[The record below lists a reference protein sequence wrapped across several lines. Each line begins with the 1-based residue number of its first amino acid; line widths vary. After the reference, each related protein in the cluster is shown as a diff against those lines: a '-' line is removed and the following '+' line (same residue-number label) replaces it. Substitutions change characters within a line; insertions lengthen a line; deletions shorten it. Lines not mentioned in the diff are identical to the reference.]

1 MTCPKCGNEY
11 SGGRCGICGY
21 DRSADCLRY
30 PTLTPVSASQ
40 TASADAEEERLRSLY
55 ETALAVEQAASTEAG
70 FSAAA
75 LLYEQMGKPGWRD
88 SAQRA
93 RRCREMAR
101 RLEQAAQPRQETGGA
116 PAPQSGPPPLKAP
129 GVTPD
134 PASRPGPV
142 RTPAPE
148 PIRPQLQPKPV
159 TQPRPGK
166 RRGKKV
172 LLGSLLGVV
181 ALAAVALLLWKV
193 ILPGRDGGTSSP
205 GGKGSSVSAHTEK
218 PDPTEAMTPTP
229 VKTEPDEDSSYTYK
243 LDGDGNA
250 AITGYTGSKTALAIS
265 ASLEGHPVT
274 TIGKGAFSDC
284 SGLTAVTIPD
294 SVTTIELAAFSGCSG
309 LTAVT
314 IPDSVTTIGS
324 GAFMGCSGLTAVTI
338 PESVTSI
345 ESGAFEGCSG
355 LTAVTI
361 PKSVTQ
367 LSGFAFTKCSGL
379 REIYVASG
387 NPAYCSRDGVLFKK
401 NKDALIRCP
410 EGREGRYTIP
420 PDVKQL
426 FPGAFEG
433 CSLLTGVTIPK
444 SVTLLS
450 SIRVF
455 SGCTLLTSAGPVGS
469 GCSIEFGWEDEI
481 PSFAFCGSPVSTV
494 TIPVSVTEIG
504 PQAFSDCAELKEIR
518 VSDGNTAYCSAEGVL
533 FSKDMTLLVRYPA
546 GKETDSYTVPDGVTA
561 LGPYAF
567 QDCVSLTEVLLPASV
582 NALGS
587 NAFDSCTG
595 LTAIAVPEG
604 VTKLPGNAFYEC
616 TGLVTVRIPASVTE
630 IGNAAFGICSALTDV
645 YYGGTREQ
653 WSAVAKAENN
663 SGLEEA
669 EIHFGG

>member
-1 MTCPKCGNEY
+1 MYCPNCGNELQ
-11 SGGRCGICGY
+11 GENCGVCGY

-30 PTLTPVSASQ
+30 PTLTPVSAAQ
-40 TASADAEEERLRSLY
+40 AASADPEEERLRSMY

-116 PAPQSGPPPLKAP
+116 PAPQPGPPPLKAP
-129 GVTPD
+129 GVTLD
-134 PASRPGPV
+134 PASRPGPA
-142 RTPAPE
+142 RTLAPE
-148 PIRPQLQPKPV
+148 PIQPQLQPKPV
-159 TQPRPGK
+159 TQPQPGK
-166 RRGKKV
+166 HGGKKV

-205 GGKGSSVSAHTEK
+205 GGKGSSVSTHTEK

-243 LDGDGNA
+243 LDSDGNA
-250 AITGYTGSKTALAIS
+250 TITGYTGSKTALAVS

-274 TIGKGAFSDC
+274 AIGYRAFLNRSD
-284 SGLTAVTIPD
+284 
-294 SVTTIELAAFSGCSG
+294 
-309 LTAVT
+309 
-314 IPDSVTTIGS
+314 
-324 GAFMGCSGLTAVTI
+324 LTAVTI

-367 LSGFAFTKCSGL
+367 LSGFAFEKCSGL

-426 FPGAFEG
+426 FPGAFDG

-469 GCSIEFGWEDEI
+469 GCSMEFGWEDEI
-481 PSFAFCGSPVSTV
+481 PSYAFCGSPVSTV
-494 TIPVSVTEIG
+494 TIPVSVTEID

-518 VSDGNTAYCSAEGVL
+518 ISDGNSAYCSVDGVL
-533 FSKDMTLLVRYPA
+533 FSKDKTLLVRYPA

-567 QDCVSLTEVLLPASV
+567 RDCVGLTEVRLPESV
-582 NALGS
+582 NAIGRY
-587 NAFDSCTG
+587 AFCSCTG
-595 LTAIAVPEG
+595 LAAIAIPEG
-604 VTKLPGNAFYEC
+604 VTKLPDYAFYEC

-630 IGNAAFGICSALTDV
+630 IDNSAFGICSALTDV
-645 YYGGTREQ
+645 YYVGTEEQ
-653 WSAVAKAENN
+653 WDAVGIVVDT
-663 SGLEEA
+663 GLDA
-669 EIHFGG
+669 PEIHFGG

>member
-30 PTLTPVSASQ
+30 PTLTPVSAAQ
-40 TASADAEEERLRSLY
+40 AASADPEEERLRSLY

-116 PAPQSGPPPLKAP
+116 PAPQPGPSPLKAP
-129 GVTPD
+129 GDTPD

-148 PIRPQLQPKPV
+148 PLRPQFQPKPV

-193 ILPGRDGGTSSP
+193 ILPGRDGGSSSP

-229 VKTEPDEDSSYTYK
+229 VKTEPDEDACYTYE

-250 AITGYTGSKTALAIS
+250 TITGYTGSKTALAIS

-274 TIGKGAFSDC
+274 AIGFRAFLNRSD
-284 SGLTAVTIPD
+284 LTT
-294 SVTTIELAAFSGCSG
+294 
-309 LTAVT
+309 
-314 IPDSVTTIGS
+314 
-324 GAFMGCSGLTAVTI
+324 VTI

-367 LSGFAFTKCSGL
+367 LSGFAFEKCSGL

-401 NKDALIRCP
+401 DKDALIRCP

-420 PDVKQL
+420 PDVNQL
-426 FPGAFEG
+426 FPGAFDG

-444 SVTLLS
+444 SVTL
-450 SIRVF
+450 IGGMRVF

-469 GCSIEFGWEDEI
+469 GCSIEFGWDKI

-494 TIPVSVTEIG
+494 TIPESVTEID

-518 VSDGNTAYCSAEGVL
+518 VSDGNSAYCSVDGVL
-533 FSKDMTLLVRYPA
+533 FSKDKTLLVRYPA
-546 GKETDSYTVPDGVTA
+546 GKETGSYTVPDGVTA

-567 QDCVSLTEVLLPASV
+567 RDCVGLTEVRLPGSV
-582 NALGS
+582 NAIGRY
-587 NAFDSCTG
+587 AFRSCTG
-595 LTAIAVPEG
+595 LAAIAIPEG
-604 VTKLPGNAFYEC
+604 VTKLPDHAFYEC
-616 TGLVTVRIPASVTE
+616 RGLVTVRIPASVTE
-630 IGNAAFGICSALTDV
+630 IGNDAFGNCSALTDV
-645 YYGGTREQ
+645 YYVGTEEQ
-653 WSAVAKAENN
+653 WDAAGIAVDT
-663 SGLEEA
+663 GLDA
-669 EIHFGG
+669 PEIHFGG